1 MLRKDV
7 LLINKSRFWF
17 NSVLGPTSYS
27 LSGCSAPSRERM
39 LEVSQKTLKMLFD
52 LITKHRD
59 DVDDIVCLPPS
70 QSKWNMIPPDQVLE
84 SDSSENQIDQ
94 LIALHDGI
102 KLNPY

>member
-1 MLRKDV
+1 M

-27 LSGCSAPSRERM
+27 SSGCSAPSRERM

-70 QSKWNMIPPDQVLE
+70 QSKWNMIPPYQVLE